1 MSCELEPGRLYRMPV
16 HFGPS
21 PGPRERPDGG
31 RLDPDVTREALRVSV
46 SFRTRAQALTSIL
59 PPGFAL
65 DGEPVA
71 RLEASYM
78 SGIPWLAG
86 RGYNTFGVT
95 VPAVWEGQETVAGD
109 LVAVLFENLA
119 DPIIT
124 GREELGW
131 NKLWCELPD
140 LERVADAAT
149 CRASWLGFQFARVQL
164 SGLRPVDVSPPAA
177 AGRPLLSYK
186 YIPASGDWGSADV
199 AYATVVPVQ
208 DAGAQVTEMWRGDAT
223 IEIAEARWDDL
234 PTLFRIVNGLA
245 ALPRLEVLDATLTRA
260 LGSDDLYTIRKLS

>member
-1 MSCELEPGRLYRMPV
+1 MSRALEPGRLYRMPV

-21 PGPRERPDGG
+21 PGPRERPEGG
-31 RLDPDVTREALRVSV
+31 RPDPDVARETLRVSV
-46 SFRTRAQALTSIL
+46 SFRTRAEALNAIL

-95 VPAVWEGQETVAGD
+95 IPAVWEGDETVAGD

-140 LERVADAAT
+140 LQRVADT
-149 CRASWLGFQFARVQL
+149 
-164 SGLRPVDVSPPAA
+164 RP
-177 AGRPLLSYK
+177 AGRTCPRCFGSST
-186 YIPASGDWGSADV
+186 AS
-199 AYATVVPVQ
+199 
-208 DAGAQVTEMWRGDAT
+208 
-223 IEIAEARWDDL
+223 
-234 PTLFRIVNGLA
+234 
-245 ALPRLEVLDATLTRA
+245 PRCP
-260 LGSDDLYTIRKLS
+260 G